1 MNPFDIVTDISSSK
15 KQLITAAN
23 EKEYNAFIVNRA
35 LSYFPDTLQFAQDM
49 NLKHNA
55 DNLMQYDYLFHSI
68 RKAKRFSKW
77 SKKEKLNDVAD
88 IQEYFGYSTR
98 KAEEALNVLTKEQV
112 KAIKAKMDKGGTR

>member
-1 MNPFDIVTDISSSK
+1 MNPFDIVTDVSTTK
-15 KQLITAAN
+15 KRLITAAN
-23 EKEYNAFIVNRA
+23 EKDYNAFIVNRA

-55 DNLMQYDYLFHSI
+55 DSLMQYDYLFHSI

-77 SKKEKLNDVAD
+77 SKKEKLEDVAV

-98 KAEEALNVLTKEQV
+98 RAEEALKVLTKEQV
-112 KAIKAKMDKGGTR
+112 REIRKKMDKGGTK